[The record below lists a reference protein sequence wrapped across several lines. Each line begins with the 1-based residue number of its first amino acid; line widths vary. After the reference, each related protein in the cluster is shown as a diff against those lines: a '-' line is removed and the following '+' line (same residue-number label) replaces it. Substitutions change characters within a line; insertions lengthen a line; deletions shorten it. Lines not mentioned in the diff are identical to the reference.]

1 MLHTIIDMA
10 NVLNLDTIAE
20 GVETLEQLTWLGE
33 AGCGKAQ
40 GYYFSKPMAWSD
52 AAKLISREGG
62 AP

>member
-1 MLHTIIDMA
+1 MPRLVQTRLDLKAEQPLI
-10 NVLNLDTIAE
+10 VRLN
-20 GVETLEQLTWLGE
+20 
-33 AGCGKAQ
+33 CGKAQ